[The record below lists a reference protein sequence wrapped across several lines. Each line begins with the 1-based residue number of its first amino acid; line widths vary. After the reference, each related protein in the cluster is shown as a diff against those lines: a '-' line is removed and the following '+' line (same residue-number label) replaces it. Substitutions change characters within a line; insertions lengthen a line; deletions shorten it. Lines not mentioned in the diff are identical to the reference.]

1 MNSSEPFFSSRLF
14 NILKINA
21 YAKCIIFYSNSPI
34 SNNITENS
42 KEKKKKKQ
50 GEQKGITHPSL
61 DQGSSTLLKDS

>member
-21 YAKCIIFYSNSPI
+21 YAKCIVFYSNSPI
-34 SNNITENS
+34 SNKITENS
-42 KEKKKKKQ
+42 KEKKKKQ
-50 GEQKGITHPSL
+50 GDQKGITHPSL